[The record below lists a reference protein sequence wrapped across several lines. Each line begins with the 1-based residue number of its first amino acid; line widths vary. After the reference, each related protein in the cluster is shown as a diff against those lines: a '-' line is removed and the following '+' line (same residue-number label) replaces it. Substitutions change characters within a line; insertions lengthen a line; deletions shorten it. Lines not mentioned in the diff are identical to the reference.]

1 MSTSIFSNR
10 GSSDGAAM
18 DNEREWIRQL
28 ADVLGKAAPSN
39 HPIISTMTLLSNSL
53 ASGQSLPPFL
63 PLPRPY
69 ELTNS

>member
-1 MSTSIFSNR
+1 
-10 GSSDGAAM
+10 M